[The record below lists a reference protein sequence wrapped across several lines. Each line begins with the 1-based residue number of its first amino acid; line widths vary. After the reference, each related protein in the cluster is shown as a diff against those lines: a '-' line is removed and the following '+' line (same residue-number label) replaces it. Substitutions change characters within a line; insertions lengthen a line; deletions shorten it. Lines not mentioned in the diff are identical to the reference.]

1 MISNCGHDE
10 RGDQYRGGQAGDQT
24 GTEWEIKP
32 WSRYHTGWDVVLR
45 FEDRSVA
52 QMIADIARA
61 AAENNFDWFTI
72 RINAILTGNICRQAI
87 MILHRLPLHVKRI
100 VLLV

>member
-1 MISNCGHDE
+1 MVSNCGHDE

-61 AAENNFDWFTI
+61 AAENNLIGYDQDQRYTYVS
-72 RINAILTGNICRQAI
+72 RIGPA
-87 MILHRLPLHVKRI
+87 
-100 VLLV
+100 

>member
-1 MISNCGHDE
+1 MVSNCGHDE

-52 QMIADIARA
+52 
-61 AAENNFDWFTI
+61 
-72 RINAILTGNICRQAI
+72 
-87 MILHRLPLHVKRI
+87 
-100 VLLV
+100 